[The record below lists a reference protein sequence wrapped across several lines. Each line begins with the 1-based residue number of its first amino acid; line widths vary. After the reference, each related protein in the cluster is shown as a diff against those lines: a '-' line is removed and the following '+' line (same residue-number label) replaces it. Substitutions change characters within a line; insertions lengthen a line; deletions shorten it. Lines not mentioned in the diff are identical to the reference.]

1 MVYAKSLWTMARNL
15 LFFVINVNL
24 GSIQNVI
31 TQPLL
36 IFNIFMVVMT
46 HGFVLNVIAI
56 ILSFGK
62 LNNQNFQSYMLS
74 FTEASSDANRNKG
87 NSTLSLKYPP
97 NLSLLFNQ
105 FNDLSAESNRT
116 YLGNVTSVE
125 KSVQKSLMK
134 YKKL

>member
-1 MVYAKSLWTMARNL
+1 
-15 LFFVINVNL
+15 
-24 GSIQNVI
+24 
-31 TQPLL
+31 
-36 IFNIFMVVMT
+36 MVVMT

-116 YLGNVTSVE
+116 YLENVTSVE